1 MPSYGDPEL
10 VIKSPSANDILAPN
24 FSVFGTCS
32 AIGPNSN
39 PTITV
44 GLYNGPYLVMQAT
57 ASLNNTA
64 GTWEAIFTNAPA
76 IPNGQASIQVSCSG
90 MNGTQTVSPLTVSGD
105 TLAPITSPQGQSYS
119 SWSDTNGDGTVLNSS
134 DIVDVYLTQAGHQIS
149 SLQPTSQSLGNGW
162 QSHLLGLL
170 PPDPPT
176 GNNFVLHTVVK
187 DSNSTVLQRGASRF
201 FSVA

>member
-1 MPSYGDPEL
+1 MPIYGDPEL
-10 VIKSPSANDILAPN
+10 VIKSPSANDTLAPN

-44 GLYNGPYLVMQAT
+44 GLYSGPSLVMQVTAT
-57 ASLNNTA
+57 LNNSS
-64 GTWEAIFTNAPA
+64 GTWEAIFSNAPP

-105 TLAPITSPQGQSYS
+105 TLAIITSPAGQAFL
-119 SWSDTNGDGTVLNSS
+119 SWSEASGDGTVSNS
-134 DIVDVYLTQAGHQIS
+134 DETVDVYLTQAGHQLGS
-149 SLQPTSQSLGNGW
+149 MQPTSKSLGNGW
-162 QSHLLGLL
+162 QSPLLNLV

-176 GNNFVLHTVVK
+176 GNNFVLHTVVM
-187 DSNSTVLQRGASRF
+187 DSNNNVLQRGASKY
-201 FSVA
+201 FSVC

>member
-1 MPSYGDPEL
+1 MPIYGDPEL
-10 VIKSPSANDILAPN
+10 VIKSPSANDTLAPN

-39 PTITV
+39 PTISV
-44 GLYNGPYLVMQAT
+44 GLYNGPSLVMQAT

-64 GTWEAIFTNAPA
+64 GTWEAVFTNAPA

-105 TLAPITSPQGQSYS
+105 TLASITSPVGQSFS
-119 SWSDTNGDGTVLNSS
+119 SWSDANGDGTLS
-134 DIVDVYLTQAGHQIS
+134 DTSDTVEVYLTQAGYQIS
-149 SLQPTSQSLGNGW
+149 NLNPTSRSIGNGW
-162 QSHLLGLL
+162 QSHLLNLL

-176 GNNFVLHTVVK
+176 GNDFVMHTVVK
-187 DSNSTVLQRGASRF
+187 DSNSTVLQRGASKF
-201 FSVA
+201 FSVS